1 MAVSTIAPFPRDHP
15 DMDQTSLPRVTY
27 SNIGVD
33 FAPVHAHLDRA
44 IPAFA
49 LGAFHPNR
57 IGGRDDDGGHRH
69 PTFGPID
76 DRLKLGE
83 FVAADAAAVDRAVVA
98 ARKAAGEWG
107 RRPWASRVDAIRA
120 VATKIERRKF
130 DLGIA
135 CLIEVGKS
143 RLEAMG
149 EAEETVDLLRYYA
162 DEMAANG
169 GYARDMARAFLRETT
184 RLVLRPHGVFAVIA
198 PFNFPLALS
207 AGMMAGALLGGNA
220 VVFKPGPRSGLT
232 GAMLTACF
240 EAILPPGVVNMV
252 GGEAAGPELASHTG
266 IDGIAFTGSHAVGME
281 LLRGQAARTH
291 MRPVIVEMGGK
302 NPVHV
307 TATADLDVAAEGTMR
322 SAFGLT
328 GQKCSACSV
337 AFVERSVHDA
347 FLAKLIEKTRALK
360 IGDPRGRDVFVGP
373 AIDADAGARHAGAVA
388 AAKRDGKL
396 VHGGARLAG
405 GVLDRGVYVE
415 PAIATGLPYEH
426 RLNREELFVPFLSV
440 MAVDDLARG
449 IALANKVEYGL
460 TAGIYARDTNELDLF
475 FESAEA
481 GVLYANRRSG
491 ATTGAWPG
499 IQTFCGWKG
508 SGVTGKGGLGPWYVP
523 QFMREQSRTSM
534 A

>member
-1 MAVSTIAPFPRDHP
+1 MEKK
-15 DMDQTSLPRVTY
+15 SLPRVTY

-33 FAPVHAHLDRA
+33 FAPLHAHLDRE
-44 IPAFA
+44 IPALA
-49 LGAFHPNR
+49 LGGFHPNR
-57 IGGRDDDGGHRH
+57 IGGRNDENGHRH
-69 PTFGPID
+69 SIFSPID
-76 DRLKLGE
+76 NRLKLGE
-83 FVAADAAAVDRAVVA
+83 FVAADAASVDRAVAA
-98 ARKAAGEWG
+98 ARKAADIWG

-120 VATKIERRKF
+120 VAAEIERRKY

-149 EAEETVDLLRYYA
+149 EAEETIDLLRYYA
-162 DEMAANG
+162 DEMAAND
-169 GYARDMARAFLRETT
+169 GYERDMARAFPREAT

-207 AGMMAGALLGGNA
+207 AGMMTGALLGGNA

-240 EAILPPGVVNMV
+240 EAVLPPGTVNMV
-252 GGEAAGPELASHTG
+252 CGEAAGPELAAHPG

-281 LLRGQAARTH
+281 LLRGQAARAH
-291 MRPVIVEMGGK
+291 MRPVNVEMGGK

-360 IGDPRGRDVFVGP
+360 IGDPRDRDVFMGP
-373 AIDADAGARHAGAVA
+373 AIDADAGARYAGAVA
-388 AAKRDGKL
+388 AAKRDGTL
-396 VHGGARLAG
+396 VYGGARLAD
-405 GVLDRGVYVE
+405 GVFAHGVYVE

-440 MAVDDLARG
+440 MAVDDLAQG
-449 IALANKVEYGL
+449 VALANKVGYGL
-460 TAGIYARDTNELDLF
+460 TAGVYARDTFELDLF
-475 FESAEA
+475 FDAAEA

-508 SGVTGKGGLGPWYVP
+508 SGATGKGGLGPWYVP

-534 A
+534 T

>member
-1 MAVSTIAPFPRDHP
+1 MEKK
-15 DMDQTSLPRVTY
+15 SLPRVTY

-33 FAPVHAHLDRA
+33 FAPLHDHLDRA

-57 IGGRDDDGGHRH
+57 IGGRDDAGGHREAILS
-69 PTFGPID
+69 PID
-76 DRLKLGE
+76 ARLKLGE
-83 FVAADAAAVDRAVVA
+83 FAAADAPAVDRAVAA
-98 ARKAAGEWG
+98 ARKAAREWG
-107 RRPWASRVDAIRA
+107 RRPWESRVEAIRG
-120 VATKIERRKF
+120 VASEIERRKF

-149 EAEETVDLLRYYA
+149 EAEETIDLLRYYA
-162 DEMAANG
+162 DEMAAND
-169 GYARDMARAFLRETT
+169 GYARDMARAFPREAT
-184 RLVLRPHGVFAVIA
+184 RLVLRPHGTFAVIA

-207 AGMMAGALLGGNA
+207 AGMMTGALLGGNA

-232 GAMLTACF
+232 GALLTACF
-240 EAILPPGVVNMV
+240 ESVLPPGVVNMLC
-252 GGEAAGPELASHTG
+252 GEAAGPALASHSG

-281 LLRGQAARTH
+281 LLRGQAARAH
-291 MRPVIVEMGGK
+291 MRPVNVEMGGK

-307 TATADLDVAAEGTMR
+307 TATADLDAAAEGTMR

-337 AFVERSVHDA
+337 AYVERPVHDA
-347 FLAKLIEKTRALK
+347 FLAKLVEKTRALE
-360 IGDPRGRDVFVGP
+360 IGDPRARDVFMGP
-373 AIDADAGARHAGAVA
+373 AIDADAGARYAGAA
-388 AAKRDGKL
+388 AASKRDGAL
-396 VHGGARLAG
+396 AHGGTRLSG
-405 GVLDRGVYVE
+405 GIFDRGVYVE
-415 PAIATGLPYEH
+415 PAIAAGLPYAH
-426 RLNREELFVPFLSV
+426 RLNREELFVPFVSV
-440 MAVDDLARG
+440 MAVDDLAQG

-460 TAGIYARDTNELDLF
+460 TAGIYARDTTELDLF
-475 FESAEA
+475 FETAEA
-481 GVLYANRRSG
+481 GVLYANRRAG

-508 SGVTGKGGLGPWYVP
+508 SGATGKGGLGPWYVP

-534 A
+534 E

>member
-1 MAVSTIAPFPRDHP
+1 MEKK
-15 DMDQTSLPRVTY
+15 SLPRVTY

-33 FAPVHAHLDRA
+33 FGPLHAHLDAA

-49 LGAFHPNR
+49 PGGFHPNR
-57 IGGRDDDGGHRH
+57 IGGRNDEGGARDS
-69 PTFGPID
+69 TRSPID
-76 DRLKLGE
+76 GRLKSGE
-83 FVAADAAAVDRAVVA
+83 FVAADAAAVDRAVGA

-107 RRPWASRVDAIRA
+107 RRPWAGRVAAIRD
-120 VATKIERRKF
+120 VAAEIERRKF

-149 EAEETVDLLRYYA
+149 EAEETIDLLRYYA
-162 DEMAANG
+162 DEMAANE
-169 GYARDMARAFLRETT
+169 GYSRDMARAFPREAT
-184 RLVLRPHGVFAVIA
+184 RVVLRPHGVFAVIA

-207 AGMMAGALLGGNA
+207 AGMMTGALLGGNT

-232 GAMLTACF
+232 GALLTACF
-240 EAILPPGVVNMV
+240 EAVLPPGAVNMTC
-252 GGEAAGPELASHTG
+252 GEAAGAELAAHPG

-281 LLRGQAARTH
+281 LLRGQAARAH
-291 MRPVIVEMGGK
+291 MRPVNVEMGGK

-307 TATADLDVAAEGTMR
+307 TATADLDAAAEGTMR

-337 AFVERSVHDA
+337 AFVERPAHDA
-347 FLAKLIEKTRALK
+347 FIAKLIEKTAALK
-360 IGDPRGRDVFVGP
+360 TGDPRNRDVFMGP
-373 AIDADAGARHAGAVA
+373 AIDADAGARYAGAVA
-388 AAKRDGKL
+388 ATKRDGKL
-396 VHGGARLAG
+396 AYGGARLSG
-405 GVLDRGVYVE
+405 GIFDHGVYVE
-415 PAIATGLPYEH
+415 PAIAVGLPYEH

-440 MAVDDLARG
+440 MAVDDLAQG
-449 IALANKVEYGL
+449 IALANKVDYGL
-460 TAGIYARDTNELDLF
+460 TAGIYARAAAELDLF

-508 SGVTGKGGLGPWYVP
+508 SGATGKGGLGPWYVP

>member
-1 MAVSTIAPFPRDHP
+1 MEKKP
-15 DMDQTSLPRVTY
+15 LPRVTY

-33 FAPVHAHLDRA
+33 FAPLHAHLDRA

-57 IGGRDDDGGHRH
+57 IGGRNDESGHREAI
-69 PTFGPID
+69 FSPID
-76 DRLKLGE
+76 ARLELGA
-83 FVAADAAAVDRAVVA
+83 FVAADASSVERAVAA
-98 ARKAAGEWG
+98 ARKAAREWG
-107 RRPWASRVDAIRA
+107 RLPWTSRVEAIRK
-120 VATKIERRKF
+120 VAAEIERRKF

-135 CLIEVGKS
+135 CLLEVGKS

-149 EAEETVDLLRYYA
+149 EAEETIDLLRYYA
-162 DEMAANG
+162 DEMAAND
-169 GYARDMARAFLRETT
+169 GYSRDMARAGTREAT

-207 AGMMAGALLGGNA
+207 AGMMTGALLGGNT

-232 GAMLTACF
+232 GALLTACF
-240 EAILPPGVVNMV
+240 EAVLPPGTVNMV
-252 GGEAAGPELASHTG
+252 CGEAAGPALAAHPG

-281 LLRGQAARTH
+281 LLRGQAARPH
-291 MRPVIVEMGGK
+291 MRPVNVEMGGK

-307 TATADLDVAAEGTMR
+307 TATADLDVAAEGTLR

-337 AFVERSVHDA
+337 AYVERPVLDA
-347 FLAKLIEKTRALK
+347 FLAKLVEKAKALK
-360 IGDPRGRDVFVGP
+360 IGDPRAREIFVGP
-373 AIDADAGARHAGAVA
+373 AIDADAGARYAGAVA
-388 AAKRDGKL
+388 ATKRDGML
-396 VHGGARLAG
+396 AYGGTRLSG
-405 GVLDRGVYVE
+405 GIFDHGVYVE
-415 PAIATGLPYEH
+415 PAIAVGLPHAH
-426 RLNREELFVPFLSV
+426 RLNREELFVPFVSV
-440 MAVDDLARG
+440 MAVDDLAQG

-460 TAGIYARDTNELDLF
+460 TAGVYARDTAELDLF

-508 SGVTGKGGLGPWYVP
+508 SGATGKGGLGPWYVP

-534 A
+534 E